1 MKIRDS
7 ILITILS
14 ISIIP
19 LIVLSTITL
28 QEGDKRIV
36 ENQLLNMEIILDSL
50 DAKIVSIMDLSKEEA
65 KILSNTPAAPRIV
78 RGYLSGGEMDPV
90 SGISTVIERDRYSA
104 YLKTVLEKIDT
115 INKIYIV
122 AKDSTVLISVEKV
135 DDVVKREYLNVKM
148 DDKYAT
154 IINEVSLL
162 DKDSTH
168 ITSNFIKSD
177 GSEPVIR
184 FTNPI
189 YPDDEFQGI
198 FSMHVNPETTIF
210 QSLRELDIE
219 FFFISENGKVVRHF
233 QGDKEFVFNENLIE
247 NFPNLDKDFFN
258 LSSNSDQYDNN
269 SYLAYK
275 KIYFDRND
283 EDRNFTLILKREA
296 TLVPELSLTVY
307 TILGITVAV
316 VTLLGILLAR
326 RLADPITKIKLASQK
341 IVQGEFDVEFES
353 KGIEEFVQ
361 LSDSLKKMITFLKEA
376 TENEKKLRKAEKLTV
391 IGKLAS
397 NIAHDFR
404 NPLGAIKSSSVII
417 DKENKHNNKVM
428 DRELNR
434 INLSIKR
441 MTHQVEDVLNY
452 VRATPLSVSEST
464 INKILN
470 DSLDS
475 IDVPNNVK
483 INLPK
488 NNIEIECDLDK
499 LAIVFTNIILNAIQ
513 AIDDKAGTINIRV
526 NECDNSIKI
535 EVENS
540 GPNIPDESLAK
551 IFEPLYTTRFKG
563 TGLGLSS
570 CKNMIE
576 QHKGTISA
584 KSNPVV
590 FTIQIPKKQ

>member
-115 INKIYIV
+115 INKIDIV